1 MVPLGFQVPRNLRGI
16 WPRRREDD
24 PSRTF
29 TDETLQTRQ
38 VTVFKSVHV
47 VQGDDGWGPLWVIG
61 APKELF
67 RALHRLK
74 EGREG
79 ERGCPVEGFGTNRVC
94 RCTQHLPG
102 ERMVLGA
109 CLSFQ
114 LRLCPLVDLR
124 GELLLEVGAQEA
136 VEEEPSRSIQL
147 VRGEGV
153 SDGGASFE
161 DRD

>member
-1 MVPLGFQVPRNLRGI
+1 
-16 WPRRREDD
+16 
-24 PSRTF
+24 
-29 TDETLQTRQ
+29 
-38 VTVFKSVHV
+38 
-47 VQGDDGWGPLWVIG
+47 
-61 APKELF
+61 
-67 RALHRLK
+67 
-74 EGREG
+74 
-79 ERGCPVEGFGTNRVC
+79 
-94 RCTQHLPG
+94 
-102 ERMVLGA
+102 MVLGA

-124 GELLLEVGAQEA
+124 GEFLLEVGAQEA